1 MKGGKITKEH
11 FIAFQ
16 PFFFIYC
23 FSFFLYLFI
32 EKKCLYTTGIK
43 VCIKF
48 LLSFVKVVRL
58 NLVLFHFEIKSL

>member
-1 MKGGKITKEH
+1 MERLLRNIL
-11 FIAFQ
+11 FAFQ

-48 LLSFVKVVRL
+48 LLSFVKVVRP
-58 NLVLFHFEIKSL
+58 NLVLFHFEMKSL